1 MAKIL
6 VVEDE
11 ADLAKLVS
19 SWLSR
24 EHHLVEIAENG
35 LTAINLLQTNKYDVV
50 ILDLML
56 PEIHGLQVL
65 RQFRQS
71 RQTTPV
77 LILTASDTIDSKE
90 QGLDSGADDYVTKPF
105 NLKELSARVR
115 ALLRRGQANSDNK
128 LTIRDIIVDTAEY
141 RVTKNGTEIHLL
153 PKEFRLLEFLL
164 RHPHQ
169 VFSAE
174 ELLSHVWESDTPA
187 LLDTVRSHIKRLRK
201 KLDSPGVKSI
211 ISTHYGI
218 GYRIELN
225 A

>member
-6 VVEDE
+6 IVEDE
-11 ADLAKLVS
+11 ADLATLVS
-19 SWLSR
+19 NWLIR
-24 EHHLVEIAENG
+24 EHHLVEIADNG
-35 LTAINLLQTNKYDVV
+35 RSAISLLQANKYDVI

-56 PEIHGLQVL
+56 PEVHGLDVL
-65 RQFRQS
+65 KQFRQN
-71 RQTTPV
+71 RQSTPV
-77 LILTASDTIDSKE
+77 LLLTASDTVEAKE

-115 ALLRRGQANSDNK
+115 ALLRRGQGNSDNSM
-128 LTIRDIIVDTAEY
+128 TIRDIVIDTAEY
-141 RVTKNGTEIHLL
+141 RVTKGGVEIHLL

-169 VFSAE
+169 VFAAE
-174 ELLSHVWESDTPA
+174 ELLSHVWESDTSA

-201 KLDSPGVKSI
+201 KLDTPGSKSI